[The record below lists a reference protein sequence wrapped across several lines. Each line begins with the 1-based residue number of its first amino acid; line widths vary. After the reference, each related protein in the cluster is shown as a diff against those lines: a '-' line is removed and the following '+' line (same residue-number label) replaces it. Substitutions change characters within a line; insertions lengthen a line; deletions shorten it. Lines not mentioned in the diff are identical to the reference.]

1 MEIAAVNKKL
11 IFGFL
16 TLSFRKAIL
25 LVISFATINLVLAR
39 ILPVS
44 VIGIFNIANSI
55 LAFFSYFSDIGLAGA
70 LIQKKEISLNDLKTT
85 FTIQEALAGVIT
97 LILIIIAP
105 NLANFYGLDNSGIWL
120 IRSLAIGFFLTSLK
134 VIPSVLLERELNF
147 GKLVWVEI
155 TETLIFNSVLVALV
169 WQNFLVDSFSFAVL
183 SRAFTG
189 ALMINLI
196 SPWKLSFGIEKASI
210 KTLLSFG
217 VPFQANSILALLK
230 DRLVPLVIARIVG
243 TTGVGLI
250 TWAQSITFVALE
262 VMNIMSRITF
272 PAFSRLQDNEKALEK
287 TLEKTLFLTSILFYP
302 ILFGLIAIAPSLI
315 THVVSEKWKGAL
327 PLIYLFSVTVFWA
340 NLSSPFTNFLNAIG
354 KVKTTLKLMLMW
366 TVLEWLITPA
376 MTLKFG
382 FVGVGM
388 SSALISISSII
399 PILIIKRMFKVE
411 IIKNIWQGMTAAALT
426 GGFTS
431 LASFYIKDILSLGL
445 VILLSAIL
453 YFSLIY
459 LLAKDKI
466 KKSLFSNEAI
476 N

>member
-25 LVISFATINLVLAR
+25 LIISFATINLVLAR

-70 LIQKKEISLNDLKTT
+70 LIQKKEISLHDLKTT
-85 FTIQEALAGVIT
+85 FTIQEVLAAIISLV
-97 LILIIIAP
+97 LIISAP
-105 NLANFYGLDNSGIWL
+105 YLANFYGLDSSSIWL

-134 VIPSVLLERELNF
+134 VIPSVLLERELDF

-155 TETLIFNSVLVALV
+155 TETLIFNGVLITLV

-183 SRAFTG
+183 ARAFTG
-189 ALMINLI
+189 SLMINLI
-196 SPWKLSFGIEKASI
+196 SPWKLSFGVNRAAI

-272 PAFSRLQDNEKALEK
+272 PAFSRLQDDDKALEK

-302 ILFGLIAIAPSLI
+302 ILFGIVAIAPSLI
-315 THVVSEKWKGAL
+315 SQIVSEKWKSAL

-354 KVKTTLKLMLMW
+354 RVKTTLKLMVMW
-366 TVLEWLITPA
+366 TVLEWLLTPL

-382 FVGVGM
+382 FIGVGM
-388 SSALISISSII
+388 SSAMISLSSII
-399 PILIIKRMFKVE
+399 PIILIKRMFRVE
-411 IIKNIWQGMTAAALT
+411 IIKNIWQGMTAASLM

-431 LASFYIKDILSLGL
+431 LASFYIKDILSLAI

-453 YFSLIY
+453 YFGLIY
-459 LLAKDKI
+459 FLAKDKI
-466 KKSLFSNEAI
+466 RKSLFSNEAI

>member
-85 FTIQEALAGVIT
+85 FTIQEALACVIT

-105 NLANFYGLDNSGIWL
+105 NLANFYGLDDSGIWL

-196 SPWKLSFGIEKASI
+196 SPWKLSFGVEKASI
-210 KTLLSFG
+210 RTLLSFG

-366 TVLEWLITPA
+366 TVLEWLLTPLF
-376 MTLKFG
+376 TLKFG
-382 FVGVGM
+382 FIGVGM

-399 PILIIKRMFKVE
+399 PILLIKRLFKVE
-411 IIKNIWQGMTAAALT
+411 ILKNIWHGITAAALM

-445 VILLSAIL
+445 VILLSATV